1 VPPDIVRRLN
11 ADLDTLIKLPELAPR
26 WNELGITVLGG
37 PPEAAVKR
45 NAIETE
51 TWTKVIKAAGI
62 RAD

>member
-1 VPPDIVRRLN
+1 VLKV
-11 ADLDTLIKLPELAPR
+11 PELAPR
-26 WNELGITVLGG
+26 WTELGITVLGG

-45 NAIETE
+45 NAVETE